1 MLAGT
6 ATNACGAGGGRGG
19 RAGRGGRGK
28 EGGRGGEIGAGG
40 AWGVSDE
47 RRVGVTP
54 RARWFQ
60 PKVCVAADGG
70 VAPVPPDTC
79 TLHPHTHA
87 RDTTHVDIAD
97 MMQRAKTA
105 LERGVGGITGR
116 HS

>member
-1 MLAGT
+1 M
-6 ATNACGAGGGRGG
+6 GG

-28 EGGRGGEIGAGG
+28 EGGRGGEIGAGV
-40 AWGVSDE
+40 A
-47 RRVGVTP
+47 VGVTP

-97 MMQRAKTA
+97 MMQRVKTA
-105 LERGVGGITGR
+105 LERSVGGITGR
-116 HS
+116 HSQTSALYPICSIV